1 MMIKAKEDLVAMS
14 LLDLDVHDLLK
25 LLESGQVSSSD
36 AVEQY
41 IQRIEKV
48 NPIVNCVVEER
59 FAAAREEA
67 IQADIAREEGKGK
80 GRLFGV
86 PISVKESFDVE
97 GMATTGGLLRRK
109 GFIQYE
115 DAEVVERLKA
125 EGAIILGK
133 TNTPELCFCQETD
146 NKLYG
151 RTNNPHNVTRT
162 AGGSSGGEGAM
173 IAAGGAAIGI
183 GSDIGGSIRF
193 PSHFNGVVGFK
204 SGKGKV
210 SQKGSYP
217 FVEDSLQQRM
227 LGIGP
232 IAKSVRDA
240 ELLYHIIAYESP
252 SPKELERFTVTV
264 FRTTDYPLSSET
276 TRLLNEVYLAL
287 REEMTTEREPI
298 PYFDEAA
305 QIWQEI
311 MSIDGGLSNARE
323 AYGDAPVTPIRSY
336 FAEKTR
342 GTGEIHSYLS
352 WALFGAS
359 LFRPSPKRIQ
369 QIHEFLASGEAAL
382 EEYLENRIVVLPVYH
397 CAAPKH
403 GIVYKEVFSI
413 RKTFKKY
420 LPYIAFANTWGLPS
434 LTIPLGKDADGMPIG
449 LQLIS
454 KNGNEDALF
463 SLGEKLE
470 SRFQGYE
477 RAMVH
482 V

>member
-1 MMIKAKEDLVAMS
+1 MLKSKENLAAES
-14 LLDLDVHDLLK
+14 LLDLDVHNLLK

-41 IQRIEKV
+41 IQQIEKV
-48 NPIVNCVVEER
+48 NIAVNCVVEDR
-59 FAAAREEA
+59 FSSAREEA
-67 IQADIAREEGKGK
+67 IQADAARAEGKGEGK
-80 GRLFGV
+80 LFGI

-97 GMATTGGLLRRK
+97 GMATTGGLLRRR
-109 GFIQYE
+109 GFVQYE
-115 DAEVVERLKA
+115 DAEVVEKLRA

-151 RTNNPHNVTRT
+151 RTNNPHDLTRT

-173 IAAGGAAIGI
+173 IAAGCAAIGI

-210 SQKGSYP
+210 SQMGSYP
-217 FVEDSLQQRM
+217 FVEEPLQQRM

-232 IAKSVRDA
+232 IARTVRDA
-240 ELLYHIIAYESP
+240 RLLYDIIAYEP
-252 SPKELERFTVTV
+252 IPEKTLDRFTVNV
-264 FRTTDYPLSSET
+264 FRTTDYPLSTET
-276 TRLLNEVYLAL
+276 TKLLNEVYLYL
-287 REEMTTEREPI
+287 REEITSEREPI
-298 PYFDEAA
+298 PFFDDAA
-305 QIWQEI
+305 QVWQEI
-311 MSIDGGLSNARE
+311 MSIDGGTSNARE
-323 AYGDAPVTPIRSY
+323 AYGDAPATPIRSY
-336 FAEKTR
+336 ITEKRR
-342 GTGEIHSYLS
+342 GTGEIHQYLS

-359 LFRPSPKRIQ
+359 LFRPSPKRIY
-369 QIHEFLASGEAAL
+369 QIN
-382 EEYLENRIVVLPVYH
+382 EYLENGDIELDLYLDNRILVLPIYH

-403 GIVYKEVFSI
+403 GIVYKEIFSI

-420 LPYIAFANTWGLPS
+420 LPYVAYANTWGLPS

-454 KNGNEDALF
+454 KNGNEDVLF
-463 SLGEKLE
+463 QLGEKLE
-470 SRFQGYE
+470 SRFPGYE
-477 RAMVH
+477 RARV
-482 V
+482 